1 MKIINEEIIKLI
13 LARKYVEVGALRK
26 AVEECEDTKVRIE
39 NYLVDLKLLKEEN
52 RAMVMAEYAKMS
64 YLDIEGVEYNDKVVK
79 ICPQAFIDKYK
90 IIPINAYDKDG
101 KPAIVDTEHP
111 DITGKIKY
119 LVAISDPFDDRQIN
133 IVTSLFGTNV
143 DIVVGSPA
151 KILKLSSSV
160 FSKASM
166 NEAITQYSSEENLTI
181 VDSSVD
187 ELEGADILSAPAVK
201 LADSILKEGIAAG
214 ASDIHIEPYETIV
227 RVRYRVDGALY
238 ESATFST
245 TLFPAVSTRF
255 KILSGM
261 NIAERRIPQ
270 DGRIKQNLN
279 GVDYDFRVSS
289 LPTVYGEKIVIR
301 VLDTKAFAFTRDKL
315 GFLPEENSK
324 IDELIHKPYGI
335 ILLTGPTGCGKS
347 TTLYSFI
354 KEVNNDSVNVI
365 TVEDPVEYT
374 MIGVNQVQVNAKAG
388 MTFAS
393 ALRSILRQDPNVIM
407 IGEIRDEETAQIAI
421 RSAITGHL
429 VFSTLHTNDAPG
441 AVARLIDM
449 GVEPYFIS
457 DALSGVIAQRL
468 VRRLCPACKLRVKTN
483 EHQMKMLGITKPI
496 EIYEPVGCPAC
507 HGSGYKGR
515 VGIHEV
521 LMIDEEVREM
531 IMAHAS
537 TEAMKERAIE
547 KGMITLVECC
557 RRAVIRG
564 DSSIAELREIMFK
577 KD

>member
-301 VLDTKAFAFTRDKL
+301 RFTK
-315 GFLPEENSK
+315 
-324 IDELIHKPYGI
+324 Y
-335 ILLTGPTGCGKS
+335 
-347 TTLYSFI
+347 
-354 KEVNNDSVNVI
+354 EV
-365 TVEDPVEYT
+365 
-374 MIGVNQVQVNAKAG
+374 
-388 MTFAS
+388 
-393 ALRSILRQDPNVIM
+393 
-407 IGEIRDEETAQIAI
+407 GEGLEKR
-421 RSAITGHL
+421 
-429 VFSTLHTNDAPG
+429 NW
-441 AVARLIDM
+441 
-449 GVEPYFIS
+449 
-457 DALSGVIAQRL
+457 
-468 VRRLCPACKLRVKTN
+468 N
-483 EHQMKMLGITKPI
+483 E
-496 EIYEPVGCPAC
+496 
-507 HGSGYKGR
+507 
-515 VGIHEV
+515 
-521 LMIDEEVREM
+521 
-531 IMAHAS
+531 
-537 TEAMKERAIE
+537 
-547 KGMITLVECC
+547 
-557 RRAVIRG
+557 
-564 DSSIAELREIMFK
+564 
-577 KD
+577 

>member
-374 MIGVNQVQVNAKAG
+374 MVGVNQVQVNAKAG
-388 MTFAS
+388 LTFAA

-449 GVEPYFIS
+449 GVEPYFVS

-468 VRRLCPACKLRVKTN
+468 VRRLCPACKLRVQTD
-483 EHQMKMLGITKPI
+483 ERQMNILGIKEPI

-521 LMIDEEVREM
+521 FMIDDEVRES
-531 IMAHAS
+531 IMANVG
-537 TEAMKERAIE
+537 TERMKEKAIE
-547 KGMITLVECC
+547 RGMITLVECC
-557 RRAVIRG
+557 KRAVLRG
-564 DSSIAELREIMFK
+564 DTSIAELKEIMFK

>member
-13 LARKYVEVGALRK
+13 LARKYVEVGKLRK

-39 NYLVDLKLLKEEN
+39 NYLVDLKLLKEEH

-64 YLDIEGVEYNDKVVK
+64 YLDIEGIEYNDKVVK
-79 ICPQAFIDKYK
+79 MVPQAFIEKFN
-90 IIPINAYDKDG
+90 IIPINAFDGDG
-101 KPAIVDTEHP
+101 KPAIVDSFRP

-119 LVAISDPFDDRQIN
+119 LVAISDPFNDKQIN
-133 IVTSLFGTNV
+133 LVSALFGTNV
-143 DIVVGSPA
+143 DLVVSSPS
-151 KILKLSSSV
+151 KISKLNSVV
-160 FSKASM
+160 FSKASI
-166 NEAITQYSSEENLTI
+166 NEAITQYSSEEKLTMI
-181 VDSSVD
+181 DSTGD
-187 ELEGADILSAPAVK
+187 ELEGADIVNAPAVK

-214 ASDIHIEPYETIV
+214 ASDLHIEPYETIV

-245 TLFPAVSTRF
+245 ALFPAVSTRF
-255 KILSGM
+255 KILSGV

-279 GVDYDFRVSS
+279 GVDYDFRVST

-315 GFLPEENSK
+315 GFLPEENHL

-347 TTLYSFI
+347 TTLYSFV

-374 MIGVNQVQVNAKAG
+374 MVGVNQVQVNAKAG
-388 MTFAS
+388 LTFAA

-407 IGEIRDEETAQIAI
+407 IGEIRDEETAQIAL
-421 RSAITGHL
+421 RAAITGHL

-449 GVEPYFIS
+449 GVEPYFVS

-468 VRRLCPACKLRVKTN
+468 VRRLCPACKLRVQTD
-483 EHQMKMLGITKPI
+483 ERQMNILGIKEPI

-521 LMIDEEVREM
+521 FMIDDEVRES
-531 IMAHAS
+531 IMANVG
-537 TEAMKERAIE
+537 TERMKEKAIE
-547 KGMITLVECC
+547 RGMITLVECC
-557 RRAVIRG
+557 KRAVLRG
-564 DSSIAELREIMFK
+564 DTSIAELKEIMFK